1 MSDVDTAAVHAAIRV
16 SVENQDN
23 GSRDLF
29 VKLLKDEEGH
39 VDWFEAQLHQIK
51 EIGSPS
57 LRRICLFRK
66 GGNHK
71 IKRSEAW
78 PANPANLASPANPA
92 DPANPARPL
101 LHSLARVPH
110 AL

>member
-1 MSDVDTAAVHAAIRV
+1 
-16 SVENQDN
+16 
-23 GSRDLF
+23 
-29 VKLLKDEEGH
+29 
-39 VDWFEAQLHQIK
+39 
-51 EIGSPS
+51 